1 MTTDLKGKQTTFLP
15 FNKGFNHGAGNP
27 VNEGGL
33 KTDYLWKAILSKDS
47 LSNIIEK
54 YAQIVS
60 ETDENGMVK
69 RKLVFPRYHQ
79 LDLVRKLLADA
90 KARGIG
96 QRYLIQH
103 SAGSGKSHSITWL
116 SHQLVELTNAT
127 NETPVLDS
135 VIVVTD
141 RRALD
146 KQIRDNIKQ
155 FAQVKGVVEA
165 ITEGSRQLKDALR
178 DGKKIII
185 TTIQKFP
192 FIVNEIG
199 EFKASRF
206 AIVIDEAHSSQSGHS
221 AGAMN
226 VALSGIAEGEEE
238 TIEDMINRI
247 IESRRMLTNAS
258 YFAFTATPKNKTL
271 ETFGIK
277 NPQDGKFYPC
287 HIYSMKQAIEEEFI
301 LDVLQ
306 NYTTLNSYYKLLKR
320 IEDDPQFDTK
330 RAQKKLR
337 KFVESHEYAIR
348 QKAEIM
354 IDHFIDEVIKKRK
367 INGQAKAM
375 VVTNSIVAAI
385 RYRLAFDAYLKEIRS
400 PFKAIVAFSGSK
412 EYSGKNYDEA
422 SMNGFPSADIPKE
435 FKKNKNRFLIV
446 AEKFQTGF
454 DEPLLHTMYVDK
466 PLSDIK
472 AVQTLSR
479 LNRAYK
485 PYKQDTFVL
494 DFVND
499 RDQIQPSSLTIRP
512 RSSAKKPT

>member
-1 MTTDLKGKQTTFLP
+1 MNTTDTTERGLEALIEESLINEAQYVRGEYADYDRAHCVDKVQLLRFLRTTQPQEIAWLERSHGNLFEDKFLKRLFDQIRAKGIIEVLRNGIREREVALTLFYKKPASNLNETAAQHYAGNIFSITRQVRFSEDNKRLALDMVIFINGLPVATFELKNNLTKQTVKDAIRQYQNDRDPREPLFAFARCLVHFAVDDELIYMTTDLKGKQTTFLP

-238 TIEDMINRI
+238 TIE
-247 IESRRMLTNAS
+247 
-258 YFAFTATPKNKTL
+258 Y
-271 ETFGIK
+271 
-277 NPQDGKFYPC
+277 
-287 HIYSMKQAIEEEFI
+287 
-301 LDVLQ
+301 
-306 NYTTLNSYYKLLKR
+306 
-320 IEDDPQFDTK
+320 
-330 RAQKKLR
+330 
-337 KFVESHEYAIR
+337 VES
-348 QKAEIM
+348 
-354 IDHFIDEVIKKRK
+354 
-367 INGQAKAM
+367 
-375 VVTNSIVAAI
+375 
-385 RYRLAFDAYLKEIRS
+385 
-400 PFKAIVAFSGSK
+400 
-412 EYSGKNYDEA
+412 
-422 SMNGFPSADIPKE
+422 
-435 FKKNKNRFLIV
+435 
-446 AEKFQTGF
+446 
-454 DEPLLHTMYVDK
+454 
-466 PLSDIK
+466 
-472 AVQTLSR
+472 
-479 LNRAYK
+479 LNEME
-485 PYKQDTFVL
+485 L
-494 DFVND
+494 
-499 RDQIQPSSLTIRP
+499 
-512 RSSAKKPT
+512 